1 MFELKWVCRD
11 SVVYFAPTTINR
23 GSIIIFCLFIHLH
36 IGYMICPPNY
46 ITFLKVFKLEPFYFT
61 GYLYWN
67 LYFLK
72 FLRKLWIVV
81 LVGAAYVTYRHSKCI
96 SNKLLFEFKPLVSRC
111 CVEPCFSLFVWLL
124 EIKLW
129 FFLLYRYDMGKS
141 TRRCIWSFF
150 FTL

>member
-1 MFELKWVCRD
+1 MFELKWICNSIYAR
-11 SVVYFAPTTINR
+11 TTINR